1 MVISELREVALSI
14 NIPDVNTKSKEELIN
29 AITEQQQLLEQIKMN
44 EKINN
49 SGADDS
55 PKKTQRPP

>member
-1 MVISELREVALSI
+1 MYNKTTLSDMVISELREVALSI

-44 EKINN
+44 EKVIFT
-49 SGADDS
+49 
-55 PKKTQRPP
+55 KIK